1 MELPELLSYYV
12 IFLFQRREEKA
23 TAVFVIPLPT
33 FHPVEHECDDD
44 PSLGLNE
51 DWDKQSPRHL
61 ITSLSMTSLNTQSL
75 VLLKLNAEVRRLS
88 KTTPK
93 LESTLVAHSC

>member
-12 IFLFQRREEKA
+12 IFLFQRREKKA
-23 TAVFVIPLPT
+23 AAAFVIPLPT

-51 DWDKQSPRHL
+51 EWDKQSPV
-61 ITSLSMTSLNTQSL
+61 IVSPLSVTSLNTQSL
-75 VLLKLNAEVRRLS
+75 VLLKLMV
-88 KTTPK
+88 K
-93 LESTLVAHSC
+93 